1 MLSESLIIGLVVL
14 LLCGAVSFYMY
25 IRLTF
30 LEKKVGIMESILV
43 DVRVALD
50 SVMMEHQS
58 QPPPLPI
65 SHTPGA
71 QLSAPA
77 PLDPSEAE
85 TIPEENFYSSVLEQA
100 HEDDS
105 EASEKAGGVTA
116 GGVTAGVTAEGVTAE
131 KALESFQEETAEP
144 SSATSVGPN
153 YDAMTRKELATMA
166 EAKGLRV
173 KRDMNRAEVLSLLRR
188 SSPLQ
193 NDMNSTGAG
202 NVSGASSSNQA
213 GASLDGSTAVDLG
226 KNGTELES
234 SL

>member
-116 GGVTAGVTAEGVTAE
+116 GVTAEGVTAE

-188 SSPLQ
+188 SGPLQ

>member
-30 LEKKVGIMESILV
+30 LEKKVVIMESILV

-50 SVMMEHQS
+50 SVLMEHQT

-105 EASEKAGGVTA
+105 EKAGGITA
-116 GGVTAGVTAEGVTAE
+116 EGLTAEGVTAEGVTAE
-131 KALESFQEETAEP
+131 KALESFQEEAVE
-144 SSATSVGPN
+144 AAVGPN
-153 YDAMTRKELATMA
+153 YDAMTRKELATIA

-202 NVSGASSSNQA
+202 NVSGASSSNQV
-213 GASLDGSTAVDLG
+213 GASLDGSAAMDLG

-234 SL
+234 TM